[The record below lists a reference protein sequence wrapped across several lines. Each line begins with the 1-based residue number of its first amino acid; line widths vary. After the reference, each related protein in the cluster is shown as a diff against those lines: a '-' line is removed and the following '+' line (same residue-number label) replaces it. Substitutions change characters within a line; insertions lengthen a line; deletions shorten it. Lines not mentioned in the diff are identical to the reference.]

1 MVLVTCLRGV
11 SLLFRNRQGP
21 LVSSF
26 CAGSPQVEKE
36 DKAARARTAP
46 SLFQQGRDKQS
57 LFVSLEQLFWT
68 SPFRKGQSPGAGV
81 KGLKAALHDPSG
93 SSDLP
98 VTTHPECVRDFPLPT
113 LDSEKLARQAR
124 QSRILISSSSRILC
138 DAFFGS
144 SPSRPDGKPTLAATA
159 SLPKGE
165 RRTAPSFALALL
177 LRLPL
182 SLPAL
187 LEPRQLHPS
196 GLQLQGLLEQQH
208 TQLHPP
214 LSHRG
219 FRRLSAVTRS

>member
-1 MVLVTCLRGV
+1 VVLVTCLRGV
-11 SLLFRNRQGP
+11 SLLFRNRQGL

-144 SPSRPDGKPTLAATA
+144 SPSRPEGKPPCRNSVATKDKSAHGPPPASPLALLPQLR
-159 SLPKGE
+159 SLLCCW
-165 RRTAPSFALALL
+165 AALALL
-177 LRLPL
+177 
-182 SLPAL
+182 
-187 LEPRQLHPS
+187 
-196 GLQLQGLLEQQH
+196 H
-208 TQLHPP
+208 TQLRPL